1 MTAMIDTLQFEWSP
15 FKHPHRLSSD
25 AAFRSQRFCRLGA
38 TSCCQLLLG
47 SKCDPSDSSECL
59 SPYLPLPVI
68 HLLTPLLLLLPP
80 PPPPPSPAVPPPR
93 HLLNVLSSFAGSMD
107 AHHIQHIAMLA
118 PYRKQVGCWG
128 CLARAC
134 RGCVR
139 VRVGPIEWL

>member
-1 MTAMIDTLQFEWSP
+1 MPVS
-15 FKHPHRLSSD
+15 
-25 AAFRSQRFCRLGA
+25 
-38 TSCCQLLLG
+38 
-47 SKCDPSDSSECL
+47 L
-59 SPYLPLPVI
+59 SPSPSHPLAN
-68 HLLTPLLLLLPP
+68 TTAAA
-80 PPPPPSPAVPPPR
+80 PAAAAAAAGPPPR
-93 HLLNVLSSFAGSMD
+93 HFLNVLSSFAGSMD